1 MNNYKVKWTEKTKN
15 RKVEKWKYQCEELE
29 DLYRDHMKEIEEKDE
44 DLETD
49 LQELQD
55 KLLALEEKEL
65 ADE

>member
-29 DLYRDHMKEIEEKDE
+29 DLYREHMKEIEEKDE